1 MAPRQW
7 ALGQTQVDDLL
18 SGGSRYVLSEPGQ
31 AWRGA
36 NGQMGKLIAGESR
49 RVGPS
54 KNQIG
59 TFGTLVPTIHKPT
72 PILLPAGSSFRG
84 IHVQSLRMFREPEC
98 GSRPRS
104 RCGRVCQDSREE
116 RGN

>member
-36 NGQMGKLIAGESR
+36 NGQMGKLIAGENR

-54 KNQIG
+54 KNHIG

-72 PILLPAGSSFRG
+72 PYSAAGG
-84 IHVQSLRMFREPEC
+84 IFLSWN
-98 GSRPRS
+98 PRS
-104 RCGRVCQDSREE
+104 IIAYVSRT
-116 RGN
+116 RMWVATSFSVRPGLPRLARRTR